1 MRNVPDLGENTVMLA
16 LFRDNA
22 RYELQDHEVLKVLAY
37 SDFHPCSQ
45 ALSACETAGL
55 GFALGLPVLAHEPE
69 WLLDPS
75 QAGDAPHIGAGANHL
90 VLLRW
95 GNGDVMQAV
104 VADDLDWRPSARVA
118 PGDL

>member
-1 MRNVPDLGENTVMLA
+1 MLA
-16 LFRDNA
+16 LFRDNS

-45 ALSACETAGL
+45 APGGAATAGL
-55 GFALGLPVLAHEPE
+55 GFALGLPVLAHEPD
-69 WLLDPS
+69 WLIDPS
-75 QAGDAPHIGAGANHL
+75 RAGDALHLKTGANHL
-90 VLLRW
+90 VLLKW

>member
-1 MRNVPDLGENTVMLA
+1 MLA
-16 LFRDNA
+16 LFRDNS

-45 ALSACETAGL
+45 AAGVAATAGL
-55 GFALGLPVLAHEPE
+55 GFALGLPVHAHEPN
-69 WLLDPS
+69 WLIDPGR
-75 QAGDAPHIGAGANHL
+75 AGDALHLKSGANHL
-90 VLLRW
+90 VLLKW

>member
-1 MRNVPDLGENTVMLA
+1 MLA
-16 LFRDNA
+16 LFRDNS
-22 RYELQDHEVLKVLAY
+22 RYELQDHEVFKGIAY

-45 ALSACETAGL
+45 AAGVAATAGL
-55 GFALGLPVLAHEPE
+55 GFALGLPVLAHEPD
-69 WLLDPS
+69 WLIDPS
-75 QAGDAPHIGAGANHL
+75 RAGDALHLKTGANHL
-90 VLLRW
+90 VLLKW